1 MVMPLILRDLL
12 PSPQPDIGR
21 IYGDQPSLLLPH
33 ASFNAAVKFWINDIF
48 ALRLLGQS
56 YIGLTLLE
64 PDWVAFD

>member
-1 MVMPLILRDLL
+1 MLMQLILRDLL
-12 PSPQPDIGR
+12 PSPQPEVGR

-33 ASFNAAVKFWINDIF
+33 ASVNAAVKIWINGIF

-56 YIGLTLLE
+56 YISLTLLE